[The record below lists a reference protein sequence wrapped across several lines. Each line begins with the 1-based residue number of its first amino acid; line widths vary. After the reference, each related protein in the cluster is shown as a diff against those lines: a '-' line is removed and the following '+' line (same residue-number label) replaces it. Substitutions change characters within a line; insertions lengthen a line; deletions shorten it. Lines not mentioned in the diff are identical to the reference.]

1 MSNIPPHKASEADK
15 DRVFAP
21 CRARCPVHIDVPGYL
36 SAVAEGRFTDA
47 LEIVMQRNP
56 LPSVCGRVC
65 LRPCEEGCRR
75 CNLDEPVA
83 IAALKRAAADHGA
96 YPLPRPMG
104 TRPERVAI
112 IGSGPTGLTAA
123 HDLAQLGMKVT
134 LFEEKPKL
142 GGMLRYGIPNY
153 RLPDDALD
161 RDIGHI
167 VSLGVETIT
176 GVRVGRDLNLD
187 ELAQTFDAVLIAA
200 GLQGSRSVPIDGAHL
215 PQVMTA
221 LDFLE
226 RSASGEKLDLGE
238 RVVVVGGGNVA
249 MDVARTAIRQ
259 HAQSVDVICLESRDE
274 MPASEHEI
282 EDATLEGANVHCSWG
297 PHAVIGDENVCAL
310 DTVRCTS
317 IFDSEKRFAPEFDE
331 SELRRFEADTIILAI
346 GQSADVGDLGI
357 NLTHRGS
364 PIVDPVTLRTSHEGI
379 YAAGDVVTGPTRII
393 DAIAHGHRAAAAIF
407 GALVDD
413 WSLLRELDLE
423 NTVLGEIPPHMS
435 EMLETRRRIQMETV
449 PFYEAIKN
457 WGEIEEGYTEY
468 EAAREA
474 QRCLGCTTG
483 ARLAQEKCASC
494 LSCMRVCPHG
504 APGVHVGGYMYF
516 DMEACHACGTCA
528 SACPGSAISI
538 EGCSPDEM
546 VLRVQR
552 ALASPT
558 IDQTIA
564 FVCGHTR
571 NALETLDP
579 NARIVTVSCLLR
591 VDEST
596 VLQAFR
602 SGAGRVAFS
611 ECDTGTCRFP
621 HALKL
626 VAQRERSIV
635 SALTQ
640 IGMGDSFRIV
650 GPASDEEAPS

>member
-1 MSNIPPHKASEADK
+1 MSNTPPQRTSAADA

-21 CRARCPVHIDVPGYL
+21 CRARCPIHIDVPGYL
-36 SAVAEGRFTDA
+36 SAIAEGRFTDA
-47 LEIVMQRNP
+47 LEIIMQRNP
-56 LPSVCGRVC
+56 LPSVCGRIC

-83 IAALKRAAADHGA
+83 VAALKRAAADHGA
-96 YPLPRPMG
+96 YPLPRPLG
-104 TRPERVAI
+104 KRPERVAI

-134 LFEEKPKL
+134 LFEEKEQL

-153 RLPDDALD
+153 RLPDYALD
-161 RDIGHI
+161 RDIDHI
-167 VSLGVETIT
+167 ISLGVETVT
-176 GVRVGRDLNLD
+176 GTRVGKDVDLKDLSK
-187 ELAQTFDAVLIAA
+187 AFDAVLIAT
-200 GLQGSRSVPIDGAHL
+200 GLQGSRSVPIEGVNL
-215 PQVMTA
+215 PQVTTA
-221 LDFLE
+221 LAFLE
-226 RSASGEKLDLGE
+226 ASASGEAVELGE

-259 HAQSVDVICLESRDE
+259 RADSVDVICLESREE
-274 MPASEHEI
+274 MPASDHEI
-282 EDATLEGANVHCSWG
+282 EDATLEGVNVHCSWG
-297 PHAVIGDENVCAL
+297 PQTVVGNECVRAL
-310 DTVRCTS
+310 EAVRCTS
-317 IFDSEKRFAPEFDE
+317 IFDSDKRFAPEFDE
-331 SELRRFEADTIILAI
+331 SEIRRFEADTVILAI

-357 NLTHRGS
+357 NLTDRGA
-364 PIVDPVTLRTSHEGI
+364 PIIDPVTLRTPHNSV
-379 YAAGDVVTGPTRII
+379 YAAGDVVCGPTKVI
-393 DAIAHGHRAAAAIF
+393 DAIAQGHRAAAAIF
-407 GALVDD
+407 GELVDD
-413 WSLLRELDLE
+413 WSLLQGLDQE

-435 EMLETRRRIQMETV
+435 DMLETRRRIQMETV

-483 ARLAQEKCASC
+483 ARIAQEKCASC

-546 VLRVQR
+546 ALRVQR

-558 IDQTIA
+558 IDQTLA
-564 FVCGHTR
+564 FICGHTR
-571 NALETLDP
+571 DAFETLDP
-579 NARIVTVSCLLR
+579 DARIVTVSCLLR
-591 VDEST
+591 VDESA

-611 ECDTGTCRFP
+611 ECDKDTCRFP

-635 SALTQ
+635 SSLTQ